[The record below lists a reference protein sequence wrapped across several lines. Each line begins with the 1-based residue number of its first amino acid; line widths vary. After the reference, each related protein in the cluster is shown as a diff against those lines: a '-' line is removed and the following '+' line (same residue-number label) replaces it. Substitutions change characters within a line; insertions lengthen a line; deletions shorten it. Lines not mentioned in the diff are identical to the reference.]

1 MNKHD
6 KKEIEKLKKFKEWI
20 LRFRKLTREEQE
32 QHIIKR
38 WRESD

>member
-6 KKEIEKLKKFKEWI
+6 KKEIEKLKKFKEWM
-20 LRFRKLTREEQE
+20 LWFRKLTKEEQK
-32 QHIIKR
+32 QYVIKR